1 MKNRQL
7 RRQVSGNRLFTW
19 MMIGIIFFLIDLA
32 ILFYFLRPESV
43 QVDKQAPAVPA
54 VQQETGSI
62 STEPNQSS
70 NK

>member
-19 MMIGIIFFLIDLA
+19 MMIGTIFFLIDLA

-43 QVDKQAPAVPA
+43 QVDKQTPAVRT

-62 STEPNQSS
+62 LKEPN
-70 NK
+70 